1 MVSGCCLPI
10 SRVCLFSTESI
21 AHSHHVYCPKCG
33 EMCFEVEINSEKR
46 VTFKYCSQMK
56 VPYIEIRSQL
66 QKRFHPFVALIR
78 VNFYDLLQAFAK
90 AYS

>member
-46 VTFKYCSQMK
+46 VTFKYHTASLDTIFIQIYMDELPG
-56 VPYIEIRSQL
+56 VPWVSKNHIFFTNKTVEFLR
-66 QKRFHPFVALIR
+66 
-78 VNFYDLLQAFAK
+78 
-90 AYS
+90 